1 MKNEI
6 IVSPNN
12 GMVSKPFIFT
22 NTGSMKFYADEN
34 RITIIETAP
43 VDDRKKSF
51 YFHLSKDDEQNYEL
65 HVRVNPSR
73 ALQTVGNILSVGTTI
88 KKFFC

>member
-12 GMVSKPFIFT
+12 RMVSKPFIFT
-22 NTGSMKFYADEN
+22 NTGSMAFYADEH
-34 RITIIETAP
+34 RMTIVETAP
-43 VDDRKKSF
+43 VDDRSKSF

-65 HVRVNPSR
+65 HLRVNPPR
-73 ALQTVGNILSVGTTI
+73 VLQTVGNILSVGNTI
-88 KKFFC
+88 RNFFC